1 MNLPYFVRTLRLT
14 SSALRMKKMHLWF
27 FAASCA
33 LLAISAQAQTPAVSA
48 GRIERHEQFP
58 SQFVS
63 ARNVD
68 VWLPEG
74 YSPRKKYAVLY
85 MHDGQMLFDGAG
97 TWNKQEWQVDE
108 IAGKLLAEGKIRDC
122 IVVGIWNGGQG
133 RHTEYFPQKPF
144 EQLSAQE
151 KELVFSAVRSNGQQ
165 VFNSDLLQSDK
176 YLKFL
181 TTELKPFIDKQYA
194 TRKDRKN
201 TFIAGSS
208 MGGLISMYAICEY
221 PKVFGGAACIS
232 THWPGIFAIE
242 NNPVPGA
249 FLQYLKTHLPD
260 PKTHLMYFDHGDQTL
275 DALYPPYQAQAD
287 VILKA
292 GGYGVKNLLSQAFPG
307 EDHSE
312 RAWAGR
318 LHIPLVFLL
327 GR

>member
-1 MNLPYFVRTLRLT
+1 M
-14 SSALRMKKMHLWF
+14 KMHLWF
-27 FAASCA
+27 LAALYALFA
-33 LLAISAQAQTPAVSA
+33 ITAQAQAPAVST

-58 SQFVS
+58 SRFVPS
-63 ARNVD
+63 RNVD

-97 TWNKQEWQVDE
+97 TWNQQEWQADE
-108 IAGKLLAEGKIRDC
+108 VAGSLLAQKKIRDC
-122 IVVGIWNGGQG
+122 IIVGIWNGGEG

-144 EQLSAQE
+144 EQLSAKE
-151 KELVFSAVRSNGQQ
+151 KELVFAAVRSNGRQ

-201 TFIAGSS
+201 TFVAGSS
-208 MGGLISMYAICEY
+208 MGGLISMYAVCEY
-221 PKVFGGAACIS
+221 PEVFGGAACIS
-232 THWPGIFAIE
+232 THWPGIFTTE

-249 FLQYLKTHLPD
+249 FLHYLKTHLPD
-260 PKTHLMYFDHGDQTL
+260 PKKHRLYFDHGDMTL

-292 GGYGVKNLLSQAFPG
+292 GGYTAKNLLSQAFPG

-312 RAWAGR
+312 RAWARR

>member
-1 MNLPYFVRTLRLT
+1 
-14 SSALRMKKMHLWF
+14 MKKHLWF
-27 FAASCA
+27 FAALCS
-33 LLAISAQAQTPAVSA
+33 LSSIMVSAQAPVAST

-58 SQFVS
+58 SQFVT

-74 YSPRKKYAVLY
+74 YSPRNKYAVLY

-108 IAGKLLAEGKIRDC
+108 IVGKLLTEGKIRDC
-122 IVVGIWNGGQG
+122 IVVGVWNSGQG
-133 RHTEYFPQKPF
+133 RHADYFPQKPF

-151 KELVFSAVRSNGQQ
+151 KETVFSAVRSNGQL
-165 VFNSDLLQSDK
+165 VFNSENLRADS

-181 TTELKPFIDKQYA
+181 VTELKPFIDKHYA

-208 MGGLISMYAICEY
+208 MGGLISMYAVCEY
-221 PKVFGGAACIS
+221 PKIFGGAACIS

-249 FLQYLKTHLPD
+249 FIQYLKTNLPD
-260 PKTHLMYFDHGDQTL
+260 PKTHLMYFDHGDMTL

-287 VILKA
+287 VVLKA
-292 GGYGVKNLLSQAFPG
+292 GGYTAKNLLSKAFPG

-312 RAWAGR
+312 RAWAKR

-327 GR
+327 GK